1 MEEFLKKIRNH
12 LENLDNRKFMTNIFI
27 VLIMAVG
34 ILLVLNIYTSKY
46 KNPSPG
52 VIKDNSNEYTSLEKA
67 SYESYIENR
76 LAEILSKLKGVGQ
89 VSVMVTLEDG
99 VEHIPAT
106 NITTTRENTKELDS
120 QGGTREIVRED
131 ETLQVVNTSDEVVV
145 LKEVK
150 PNIRGVIVV
159 AEGAEDIRVLEA
171 LYEAV
176 KTVLGVSGNRVQ
188 IFPSK

>member
-34 ILLVLNIYTSKY
+34 ILLVLNIYTSKD

-67 SYESYIENR
+67 SYENYIENR